1 MIAHVITNFD
11 KKGGAEGLLI
21 RHLLSS
27 QVKDILLVSLMKISD
42 EMAQQIPKSV
52 KLVQLDSRNLITM
65 FISALKLNR
74 VLKDNGVTNLV
85 CWMYHA
91 NVIGCLSKL
100 FDRRV
105 NIIWN
110 VRHSL
115 DDLPG
120 EKFSTK
126 LAIRLGLLLSWRA
139 SKVVFCAVRSMEQH
153 IGIKYCN
160 AEKAV
165 YIPNGFI
172 FDEKSEN
179 KKIHAK
185 NKKKV
190 IIGAM
195 GRFHSSK
202 DYETLFK
209 ALKIVQDAKYEFII
223 RLAGHDMVQDNQN
236 LTALVKGN
244 GIFSQNVEYFG
255 FQKFV
260 SEFYSE
266 IDFFVLASKTEGFPN
281 VLVEAAY
288 SGCLC
293 IASDAGDSAR
303 ILSNKAR
310 IFPIRDFD
318 KLAAILT
325 KYFSSDGKTIED
337 NIKEDMRHVIGSFSI
352 SKFNSRLTE
361 LYK

>member
-21 RHLLSS
+21 RHLSSS
-27 QVKDILLVSLMKISD
+27 QPKDIMLISLMKISD
-42 EMAQQIPKSV
+42 EMARQIPKCV
-52 KLVQLDSRNLITM
+52 RLVQLDSRNSITM
-65 FISALKLNR
+65 LISAIKLNR
-74 VLKDNGVTNLV
+74 IAKDHGITNMV

-100 FDRRV
+100 FNPRV

-115 DDLPG
+115 DDFQG

-126 LAIRLGLLLSWRA
+126 LAIWLGCLLSWRVN
-139 SKVVFCAVRSMEQH
+139 KVVFCAMRSMEQH
-153 IGIKYCN
+153 IEINYCN
-160 AEKAV
+160 AKKAV

-172 FDEKSEN
+172 FDEKPKN
-179 KKIHAK
+179 KAVLAN
-185 NKKKV
+185 NKKKI

-195 GRFHSSK
+195 GRFHPSK

-236 LTALVKGN
+236 LTALVEEN
-244 GIFSQNVEYFG
+244 GIFSHNVEYFG
-255 FQKFV
+255 FQKHI
-260 SEFYSE
+260 SEFYSD
-266 IDFFVLASKTEGFPN
+266 IDVFVLASKTEGFPN

-288 SGCLC
+288 NGCLC
-293 IASDAGDSAR
+293 IASDAGDSER

-310 IFPIRDFD
+310 IFPIRDFNR
-318 KLAAILT
+318 LATILI
-325 KYFSSDGKTIED
+325 KYFSSDKKTIED
-337 NIKEDMRHVIGSFSI
+337 NIKEDIRHVIGSFSI
-352 SKFNSRLTE
+352 KKFNSRLTE
-361 LYK
+361 IYK